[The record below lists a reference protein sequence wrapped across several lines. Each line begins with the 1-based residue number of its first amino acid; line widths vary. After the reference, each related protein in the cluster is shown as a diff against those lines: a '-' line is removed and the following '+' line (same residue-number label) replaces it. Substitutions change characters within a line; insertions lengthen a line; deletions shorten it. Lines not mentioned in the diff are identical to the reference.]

1 MKCEKCGENFPSR
14 FYFRTD
20 FIYNGTAVNTESR

>member
-1 MKCEKCGENFPSR
+1 MISLHKRLRFIQLSR

-20 FIYNGTAVNTESR
+20 FRH